1 MFKFLSKRK
10 SFFFVVGLIHFGL
23 LATWVLLG
31 EYHRVNAPFSPISET
46 GHIYSLAY
54 HGQYAYLT
62 WNEYAVYWGSFIGCG
77 INFIV
82 ASIID
87 DLYFRKN
94 EVTDWRNPKIED

>member
-10 SFFFVVGLIHFGL
+10 VFLATFSLIHFGL
-23 LATWVLLG
+23 LACWMLLG

-62 WNEYAVYWGSFIGCG
+62 WNEYAVYWGSFLAFG
-77 INFIV
+77 INFIFAFIV
-82 ASIID
+82 D
-87 DLYFRKN
+87 GYLKKKEDN
-94 EVTDWRNPKIED
+94 DWRNPKIED